1 MMSHQCFDC
10 LWHEQESG
18 TRRINIGETVQLDTD
33 VVGPFGHGPGE
44 DGGDWSGI
52 GCSRVVDGGA
62 VILIQVHVLLFSII
76 INHVKPFPTV
86 SDFLQV

>member
-1 MMSHQCFDC
+1 MMSRQCFDC

-44 DGGDWSGI
+44 DGGNRSGI
-52 GCSRVVDGGA
+52 GCSRGGDGGA
-62 VILIQVHVLLFSII
+62 VILIQVHVVVF
-76 INHVKPFPTV
+76 NHH
-86 SDFLQV
+86 